1 MYGNATEIPSAG
13 RRPKHH
19 QSQVTFSLASATAL
33 THSLTQGLKQGL
45 YNELFQG
52 YSAPSLVTH
61 PLTTTRPSTIADSGE
76 TQTAPTPATTP
87 VATTPAGPP
96 IRQVLLM
103 AGESVSAIFSS
114 EKGLLLEP
122 TNDGRLMV
130 LTNQRLMAFGQH
142 EGMKE
147 TVLMPVEEV
156 KAVAISAGAR
166 SKGTLIQGVLM
177 VGASV
182 ILYILLAYW
191 LTGRIDGPT
200 VPIIRM
206 DLVAFIVFL
215 AVLSGVGLLAQIYFS
230 KPDGEVTFQGD
241 GVKVTFPFKGETA
254 ESDVFK
260 VVDAAFVARQAMVAK
275 TGLRVSG
282 EGFSGLTT
290 K

>member
-1 MYGNATEIPSAG
+1 MYGKVTEIPSAG

-19 QSQVTFSLASATAL
+19 QSQVAFSLASATAL

-76 TQTAPTPATTP
+76 TQTVPTP

-114 EKGLLLEP
+114 EKGLLPEP

-177 VGASV
+177 VGAAV

-200 VPIIRM
+200 VPIMRM

-254 ESDVFK
+254 KSDVFK
-260 VVDAAFVARQAMVAK
+260 VVDAAFVARQEMVAK

>member
-19 QSQVTFSLASATAL
+19 QSQVTFSLASVTAL
-33 THSLTQGLKQGL
+33 THSLTQALNQGL
-45 YNELFQG
+45 YKELFQG

-76 TQTAPTPATTP
+76 TQTAPTPFATTAAEP
-87 VATTPAGPP
+87 L

-114 EKGLLLEP
+114 EKGLLPEL

-130 LTNQRLMAFGQH
+130 LTNQRLMAFGLH

-177 VGASV
+177 VGAAV

-206 DLVAFIVFL
+206 DLVALIVFL
-215 AVLSGVGLLAQIYFS
+215 AVLSGVGLLAQVYFS
-230 KPDGEVTFQGD
+230 KPYGEVTFQGD

-254 ESDVFK
+254 ESDVFE
-260 VVDAAFVARQAMVAK
+260 VVDATFVARQEMVVK
-275 TGLRVSG
+275 IGLRVSG

>member
-1 MYGNATEIPSAG
+1 M
-13 RRPKHH
+13 
-19 QSQVTFSLASATAL
+19 V
-33 THSLTQGLKQGL
+33 
-45 YNELFQG
+45 
-52 YSAPSLVTH
+52 
-61 PLTTTRPSTIADSGE
+61 
-76 TQTAPTPATTP
+76 
-87 VATTPAGPP
+87 
-96 IRQVLLM
+96 
-103 AGESVSAIFSS
+103 GESVSAIFSS
-114 EKGLLLEP
+114 EKGLIPEP

-177 VGASV
+177 VGAAV

-230 KPDGEVTFQGD
+230 KPDGEVTFQGN

-260 VVDAAFVARQAMVAK
+260 VVDAAFVARQEMVAK
-275 TGLRVSG
+275 TGMRVSG

>member
-61 PLTTTRPSTIADSGE
+61 PLTTTRSSTIADSGE
-76 TQTAPTPATTP
+76 TQAAPTP
-87 VATTPAGPP
+87 VATTPAGTL

-114 EKGLLLEP
+114 EKGLLPEP

-177 VGASV
+177 VGAAV

-254 ESDVFK
+254 ESDVFE
-260 VVDAAFVARQAMVAK
+260 VVDATFVARQEMVVK
-275 TGLRVSG
+275 IGLRVSG

>member
-19 QSQVTFSLASATAL
+19 KSQVTFSLASPTAL

-52 YSAPSLVTH
+52 YSTPSLVTH

-76 TQTAPTPATTP
+76 TQTAPTP
-87 VATTPAGPP
+87 VVTTPAGPP

-103 AGESVSAIFSS
+103 VGESVSAIFSS
-114 EKGLLLEP
+114 EKGLIPEP

-177 VGASV
+177 VGAAG

-191 LTGRIDGPT
+191 LTGRIDGPA

-230 KPDGEVTFQGD
+230 KPDGEVTFQGN

-260 VVDAAFVARQAMVAK
+260 VVDAAFVARQEMVAK
-275 TGLRVSG
+275 TGMRVSG

>member
-1 MYGNATEIPSAG
+1 MYANATEIPSAG

-19 QSQVTFSLASATAL
+19 QSQVTFSLASVTAL
-33 THSLTQGLKQGL
+33 THSLTQSLKQGL

-61 PLTTTRPSTIADSGE
+61 PLTTTRPSPIADSGE
-76 TQTAPTPATTP
+76 TQTAPTPFATI
-87 VATTPAGPP
+87 AAEQL

-114 EKGLLLEP
+114 EKGLLPEL

-215 AVLSGVGLLAQIYFS
+215 AVLSGVGLLAQVYFS
-230 KPDGEVTFQGD
+230 KPDGEVTFQGN

-260 VVDAAFVARQAMVAK
+260 VVDAAFVARQEMVAN

>member
-13 RRPKHH
+13 RRSKHN

-52 YSAPSLVTH
+52 YSAPSLGTH

-76 TQTAPTPATTP
+76 TQTVPTP
-87 VATTPAGPP
+87 VATTHAGPL

-114 EKGLLLEP
+114 EKGLIPEP

-177 VGASV
+177 VGAAV

-215 AVLSGVGLLAQIYFS
+215 AVLSGVGLLAQVYFS
-230 KPDGEVTFQGD
+230 KPDGEVTFQGN
-241 GVKVTFPFKGETA
+241 GVKVTFSFKGETA

-260 VVDAAFVARQAMVAK
+260 VVDAAFVARQEMVAK

-290 K
+290 E